1 MSTADYEPDPQPTSP
16 FFKVATAVVVVVALA
31 ALVRSILN
39 EEPRRPMAGSY
50 RTSDLLGQPAPAI
63 KAAGWLN
70 GEAPADDY
78 FQGKVVVVDAWAY
91 WCRPCFEAAPELIAL
106 HEKYSDQGVVFVG
119 LTTEQSDVLDRS
131 KLFLEKAGITWLN
144 GYGAIETLIGFRADA
159 IPQMWV
165 INRSGTIVWDYSSPD
180 SIESAVDRAL
190 AEK

>member
-1 MSTADYEPDPQPTSP
+1 ME
-16 FFKVATAVVVVVALA
+16 L
-31 ALVRSILN
+31 
-39 EEPRRPMAGSY
+39 
-50 RTSDLLGQPAPAI
+50 
-63 KAAGWLN
+63 
-70 GEAPADDY
+70 
-78 FQGKVVVVDAWAY
+78 QGKVVVVDAWAY

-106 HEKYSDQGVVFVG
+106 HQKYSDQGVVFVG

-159 IPQMWV
+159 IPQTWV